1 LKEIPS
7 LLILCLKLVVEREK
21 NRIIALQQ
29 DEGLIEG
36 DVNILRY
43 ATDFYKSFLGLV
55 KMLVM
60 LF

>member
-43 ATDFYKSFLGLV
+43 ATYFYKSFLGLV